1 MEARA
6 DPLATFYRQQPA
18 RGPSAVRCSN
28 QQPELSPP
36 HPSCPAAL
44 ASLTAPR
51 RLGRG
56 QNLRRDRAPAALGP
70 RGRTWT
76 AATTSSLVPLPSPF
90 PACPPLLLLLR
101 LATLTVRG
109 AVDDG
114 RTPGRKAGWT
124 DGLTDEERADRD
136 FYDPK
141 ADDDDER
148 WVVENL
154 KHAAITAASSPG
166 QPAAEAASSEP
177 GIGTGGAG
185 PGGAGPGGA
194 GAGGAGA
201 GPGAPPLSPTSPET
215 KPAQWNIGL
224 AACASLKRH
233 ECKKSQA
240 CAWDRPARQCVAEE
254 PEVTAAKPSVH
265 QMRCTIAGPCLSCSA
280 EERAKDPVSCGKTG
294 SRQRLECTGGRG
306 TSRPA
311 TRTTPPGTRA
321 APGGCRCTC
330 SSSSYSSFSACPC

>member
-1 MEARA
+1 MEARV

-101 LATLTVRG
+101 LATLIACG

-185 PGGAGPGGA
+185 PGGAGPGSA

-201 GPGAPPLSPTSPET
+201 GEATEGADGAGGKRAGRKVGGVQLPPSD
-215 KPAQWNIGL
+215 A
-224 AACASLKRH
+224 
-233 ECKKSQA
+233 
-240 CAWDRPARQCVAEE
+240 V
-254 PEVTAAKPSVH
+254 
-265 QMRCTIAGPCLSCSA
+265 LSCPACFTLICLDCQRHSNFGNQW
-280 EERAKDPVSCGKTG
+280 RALFAQNVTVLTE
-294 SRQRLECTGGRG
+294 QRLTVGAGG
-306 TSRPA
+306 
-311 TRTTPPGTRA
+311 PGEWYCKVQCEYCEAEVGVRDQDEVFHFFDVF
-321 APGGCRCTC
+321 P
-330 SSSSYSSFSACPC
+330 S